1 MTMRYLVLASVAAL
15 AMGMGLAANAEVVRD
30 HRGQPQQ
37 YAPPGSCYRGCNGQ
51 PLISWQE
58 YCKLHPDRCSDHRR

>member
-1 MTMRYLVLASVAAL
+1 
-15 AMGMGLAANAEVVRD
+15 MGMGLAANAEVVRD